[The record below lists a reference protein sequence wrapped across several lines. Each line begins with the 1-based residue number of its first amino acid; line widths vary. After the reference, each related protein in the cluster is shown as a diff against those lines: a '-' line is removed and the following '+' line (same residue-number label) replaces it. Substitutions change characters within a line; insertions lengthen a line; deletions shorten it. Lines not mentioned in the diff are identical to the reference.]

1 MGLLGDAW
9 NYIVAYVI
17 DLVHPYQY
25 VVACCL
31 LIPVIGLLLFIWDIS
46 GDLFDFLPWVGEKVT
61 QSDELLFPPHERPP
75 KD

>member
-1 MGLLGDAW
+1 MDEAAIVG
-9 NYIVAYVI
+9 YIVTGTVG
-17 DLVHPYQY
+17 
-25 VVACCL
+25 CCFLL
-31 LIPVIGLLLFIWDIS
+31 LIIAVLGFLLDIS